1 MTLLAAFQLLLHRY
15 TDQDDIVVGSLIANR
30 NRVETEGLIGFFV
43 NTLVLRT
50 DLSGNPSFRELLD
63 RVREVALGAYS
74 HQDLPFEKLLEALQ
88 PPRDL
93 SRTPLFQVLFVLQN
107 TPRQPPE
114 LLGLSVDPLE
124 MAPETANFDV
134 CLNLSETPEGLHGW
148 LEYSTDLFDAA
159 TIARMGGHLQTLL
172 EGIVASPHAPLS
184 RLPLLQPDEQQR
196 LLVICNASQVDY
208 PHDQCLHQLFEAQ
221 VARTPD
227 ALALRYE
234 DEHLT
239 YRELNHRAN
248 QVAHHLQTMGV
259 GAEVLVG
266 LYVERSLAMVVGL
279 LGILKAGG
287 AYVPLDPT
295 YPPERL
301 AFMLEDSQAP
311 VLLTQAHLVAG
322 LPAHRARVVCLD
334 TDWPAMARLQRP
346 QCGQWGHGREHRL
359 CALHLRINGPT
370 ERGSRRAARHSECPG
385 LDVAGVSLYGAGG
398 VLSAHLHELCGC
410 HP

>member
-1 MTLLAAFQLLLHRY
+1 MAAFQLLLHRY
-15 TDQDDIVVGSLIANR
+15 TGQDDIVVGSLIANR

-74 HQDLPFEKLLEALQ
+74 HQDLPFEKLLETLQ

-114 LLGLSVDPLE
+114 LLGLSVEPLE
-124 MAPETANFDV
+124 IAPETANFDV
-134 CLNLSETPEGLHGW
+134 WLNLSETPEGLRGW

-159 TIARMGGHLQTLL
+159 TIARMGDICRPCSRVSWLPPMHL
-172 EGIVASPHAPLS
+172 SS

-196 LLVICNASQVDY
+196 LLAICNASTVDY

-227 ALALRYE
+227 AIAVRYE

-322 LPAHRARVVCLD
+322 LPAHRARWSAWILTGRPWPD
-334 TDWPAMARLQRP
+334 TATTMRSV
-346 QCGQWGHGREHRL
+346 
-359 CALHLRINGPT
+359 
-370 ERGSRRAARHSECPG
+370 GSRPRTSPMCSTPQDQRADRKGFAAC
-385 LDVAGVSLYGAGG
+385 
-398 VLSAHLHELCGC
+398 SAA
-410 HP
+410 P

>member
-1 MTLLAAFQLLLHRY
+1 M
-15 TDQDDIVVGSLIANR
+15 D
-30 NRVETEGLIGFFV
+30 
-43 NTLVLRT
+43 
-50 DLSGNPSFRELLD
+50 
-63 RVREVALGAYS
+63 AL
-74 HQDLPFEKLLEALQ
+74 EI
-88 PPRDL
+88 
-93 SRTPLFQVLFVLQN
+93 
-107 TPRQPPE
+107 
-114 LLGLSVDPLE
+114 
-124 MAPETANFDV
+124 APETANFDV
-134 CLNLSETPEGLHGW
+134 CLNLSETPEGLRGW

-196 LLVICNASQVDY
+196 LLVECNASQVDY

-227 ALALRYE
+227 AIAVRYE

-322 LPAHRARVVCLD
+322 LPAHRVRVVCLD
-334 TDWPAMARLQRP
+334 TDWPAMARHSDHNAVS
-346 QCGQWGHGREHRL
+346 GVTAENIAL

-370 ERGSRRAARHSECPG
+370 ERGSRRAVRHSECPC
-385 LDVAGVSLYGAGG
+385 LDVAGLSLYERRRC
-398 VLSAHLHELCGC
+398 VVSTS
-410 HP
+410 P